1 MKTILVTG
9 GAGFIGSNFIR
20 YIINK
25 YDDYR
30 IINLD
35 ALTYAGNLDNLKDIE
50 DNPNYVFVKGDIS
63 DIDTVNKI
71 IEKGVDYIIN
81 FAAESHVD
89 RSIDSSNAFIKT
101 NVMGTQILLDAAKKY
116 KIKKYIQIST
126 DEVYGSLGETGYFT
140 EKTPISPNNPYSAS
154 KASADLL
161 VRAYYE
167 TYKLPINITR
177 CSNNYGAY
185 QYPEKLIPL
194 MISRAYDNQP
204 LPVYGNGLNI
214 RDWIHV
220 EDHCAAIDKVLH
232 LGKIGEVYN
241 IGANNERNNL
251 FIVRK
256 ILDCL
261 DKDESLIEFVD
272 DRLGHDVR
280 YAIDAT
286 KIKEELGWRP
296 SYKFE
301 EGIEETIRWYVNN
314 QEWWRKIMK

>member
-35 ALTYAGNLDNLKDIE
+35 ALTYAGNLDNLNNIK

-71 IEKGVDYIIN
+71 MEKGVDYIIN

-101 NVMGTQILLDAAKKY
+101 NVMGTQVLLDAAKKY

-232 LGKIGEVYN
+232 HGKIGEVYN

-286 KIKEELGWRP
+286 KIREELGWRP

>member
-35 ALTYAGNLDNLKDIE
+35 ELTYAGNLDNLMDIE
-50 DNPNYVFVKGDIS
+50 DNPNYVFVRGDIS
-63 DIDTVNKI
+63 NIDTLNRI
-71 IEKGVDYIIN
+71 MEKGVDYIIN

-101 NVMGTQILLDAAKKY
+101 NVMGTQVLLDASKKY

-154 KASADLL
+154 KASADML

-241 IGANNERNNL
+241 IGANNERNNI
-251 FIVRK
+251 FIVKK

-272 DRLGHDVR
+272 DRLGHDIR

-286 KIKEELGWRP
+286 KIREELGWRP
-296 SYKFE
+296 RYEFE
-301 EGIEETIRWYVNN
+301 EGIEETIKWYVDN
-314 QEWWRKIMK
+314 QEWWRKIIK

>member
-25 YDDYR
+25 YDDYT

-35 ALTYAGNLDNLKDIE
+35 ALTYAGNLDNLNDIE

-71 IEKGVDYIIN
+71 MEKGVDYIIN

-286 KIKEELGWRP
+286 KIREELGWRP

-301 EGIEETIRWYVNN
+301 AGIEETIRWYVNN

>member
-35 ALTYAGNLDNLKDIE
+35 ALTYAGNLDNLNDIK

-71 IEKGVDYIIN
+71 MEKGVDYIIN

-101 NVMGTQILLDAAKKY
+101 NVMGTQVLLDAAKKY

-251 FIVRK
+251 FIVGK

-286 KIKEELGWRP
+286 KIREELGWRP